1 MLLRCHNKSISPLQR
16 RSMQRISAVLMLTVL
31 TNFVSPGAAN
41 PIQVYRMVPG
51 FARFLAGQQ
60 ASAAYAAVL
69 SAFSLLPILLAVWIA
84 VNYLK
89 TETDEFIR
97 TLVVW
102 ALLWG
107 FSVTMA
113 GDAVLGVLSTLYSS
127 PFPISLFNADL
138 FLASSGIAFRLLRR
152 GYQ

>member
-31 TNFVSPGAAN
+31 ANFVSPGAAN

-69 SAFSLLPILLAVWIA
+69 SAFSLLPILLAV
-84 VNYLK
+84 
-89 TETDEFIR
+89 
-97 TLVVW
+97 
-102 ALLWG
+102 
-107 FSVTMA
+107 
-113 GDAVLGVLSTLYSS
+113 
-127 PFPISLFNADL
+127 
-138 FLASSGIAFRLLRR
+138 
-152 GYQ
+152 